1 MWLKSLTDDLEQG
14 DLVEKLL
21 WEYRR
26 HQKNVLYKSVMD
38 MVVRANWEI
47 FEEEKGMCDAL
58 RELFG
63 EELTNAIAAG
73 VEAGIKEQLPIA
85 VEERVAEVVEER
97 VAEARKESMH
107 ILISDYMEEGF
118 SRNKILGKLKKHF
131 GLTELE
137 ARGCFERFLAG

>member
-1 MWLKSLTDDLEQG
+1 
-14 DLVEKLL
+14 
-21 WEYRR
+21 
-26 HQKNVLYKSVMD
+26 
-38 MVVRANWEI
+38 
-47 FEEEKGMCDAL
+47 MCDAL

-97 VAEARKESMH
+97 VAEVVEERVAEVVEERVSEVLEERVAEARKESIH